1 MSGTVKVKFIKD
13 RGRRKEGD
21 VVSYDDVSAAF
32 IVEEERAAEYV
43 DDSPVEAPVPV
54 VTTEVTTVA
63 AAPPKVARPPKSDES

>member
-21 VVSYDDVSAAF
+21 VVSYDDVSAAH
-32 IVEEERAAEYV
+32 IVEEGAAAYV

-54 VTTEVTTVA
+54 ATAEVTTVA